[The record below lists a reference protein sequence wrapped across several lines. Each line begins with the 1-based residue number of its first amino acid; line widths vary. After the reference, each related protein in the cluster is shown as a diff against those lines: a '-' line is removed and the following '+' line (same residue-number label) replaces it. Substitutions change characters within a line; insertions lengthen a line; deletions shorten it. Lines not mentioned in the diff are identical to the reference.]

1 VVAVAALVLAEAG
14 FQLVALLATALA
26 STLALEQR
34 FVLQEINSVV
44 SSPAMYCNV
53 MLSCP
58 QFILNVFPMIYR
70 NRLLQPIVVHL

>member
-1 VVAVAALVLAEAG
+1 
-14 FQLVALLATALA
+14 
-26 STLALEQR
+26 LEQR